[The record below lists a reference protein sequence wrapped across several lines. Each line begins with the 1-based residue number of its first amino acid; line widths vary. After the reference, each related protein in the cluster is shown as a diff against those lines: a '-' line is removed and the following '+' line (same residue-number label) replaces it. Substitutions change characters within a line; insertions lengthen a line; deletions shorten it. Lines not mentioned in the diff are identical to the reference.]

1 MSLSQRN
8 EWIAVGALIL
18 YIAFV
23 PTLPAVR
30 DFLGSALG
38 KVAGLAAIVYTWK
51 YVSEPVA
58 ILLVVALLRAGAIRE
73 FADDASM
80 KPDVTQHC
88 EAGYELTKDKK
99 CKKGDETKAPIE
111 CTASQE
117 WDGVSKCKEK
127 VVETKSE
134 GGGAPGPAGG
144 TTGAAAATAA
154 LSAAP
159 SPPGMTVE
167 SFSPQEK
174 PSTCGGSAFSPV

>member
-23 PTLPAVR
+23 PTIPAVR

-38 KVAGLAAIVYTWK
+38 KVAGLAAIVYVWK

-58 ILLVVALLRAGAIRE
+58 ILLVVVLLRAGAIRE

-88 EAGYELTKDKK
+88 EMGWELTKDKK
-99 CKKGDETKAPIE
+99 CKKGTETKSPIE
-111 CTASQE
+111 CTSSQE
-117 WDGVSKCKEK
+117 WDGIGKCVDKAAP
-127 VVETKSE
+127 KSE
-134 GGGAPGPAGG
+134 GAPGPDGG

-154 LSAAP
+154 LSASP

-167 SFSPQEK
+167 SFTPQEK
-174 PSTCGGSAFSPV
+174 TSTCGGSAFSPV

>member
-23 PTLPAVR
+23 PTFPAVR

-38 KVAGLAAIVYTWK
+38 KVVGLAAIVYAWK
-51 YVSEPVA
+51 FVSEPVA
-58 ILLVVALLRAGAIRE
+58 ILLVVAMLRAGAIRE
-73 FADDASM
+73 FADDPSM
-80 KPDVTQHC
+80 KPDVSQHC

-117 WDGVSKCKEK
+117 WDGVGKCKDKAAEPK
-127 VVETKSE
+127 T
-134 GGGAPGPAGG
+134 GGGAPGPSGG

-154 LSAAP
+154 LAHP
-159 SPPGMTVE
+159 SLPSNLTVE
-167 SFSPQEK
+167 SFTPQEK

>member
-23 PTLPAVR
+23 PTIPAIR

-38 KVAGLAAIVYTWK
+38 KVAGLAAIVYVWK

-58 ILLVVALLRAGAIRE
+58 ILLVVVLLRAGAIRE

-88 EAGYELTKDKK
+88 EKGYEMTKDKK
-99 CKKGDETKAPIE
+99 CKSATGTETKSPIE
-111 CTASQE
+111 CTSSQE
-117 WDGVSKCKEK
+117 WDGIGKCIDKAPP
-127 VVETKSE
+127 KSE
-134 GGGAPGPAGG
+134 GAPGPDGG

-154 LSAAP
+154 LSASP

-167 SFSPQEK
+167 SFTGNEK
-174 PSTCGGSAFSPV
+174 AASCGGSAFSPV

>member
-23 PTLPAVR
+23 PTFPAVR
-30 DFLGSALG
+30 DFLGSPVG
-38 KVAGLAAIVYTWK
+38 KVVGLAAIVYAWK
-51 YVSEPVA
+51 FVSEPVA
-58 ILLVVALLRAGAIRE
+58 ILLVVAMLRAGAIRE

-117 WDGVSKCKEK
+117 WDGVGKCKD
-127 VVETKSE
+127 KSPE
-134 GGGAPGPAGG
+134 PKSGGAPGPAGG

-154 LSAAP
+154 LNHAQ
-159 SPPGMTVE
+159 PPANMTVE
-167 SFSPQEK
+167 SFTPQEK
-174 PSTCGGSAFSPV
+174 TSTCGGSAFSPV